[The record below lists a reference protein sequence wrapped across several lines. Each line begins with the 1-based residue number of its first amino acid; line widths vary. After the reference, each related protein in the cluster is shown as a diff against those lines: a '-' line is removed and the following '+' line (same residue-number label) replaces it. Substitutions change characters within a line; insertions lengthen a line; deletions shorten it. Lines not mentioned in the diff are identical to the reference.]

1 MRLFTYPG
9 YPETN
14 NGTTLA
20 YLGDVIVVTI
30 HYRLGIFG
38 SLHTGDNRI
47 KGGTPPTT
55 LHKIHQ
61 YHEIM

>member
-1 MRLFTYPG
+1 MRLFTYPE

-47 KGGTPPTT
+47 KGGTA
-55 LHKIHQ
+55 LHEVYQ
-61 YHEIM
+61 CHEII